1 MLKFNDACG
10 LTFLSG
16 HIMISTLLVI
26 INAPTE
32 PDMGISFICS
42 IFHDDDDDTR
52 GVIKIRK
59 SPFPLSR
66 IPPPNSTDDDP
77 FVIFFAIFTFPP
89 LWTLNVVENVRGS
102 SRIYTI
108 AKRTSWASKTIRN
121 RTQFQLWARAA
132 QTTTVCRLFLFRRGS
147 WPLVYAFSRTR
158 RGNIYYSPILF
169 PISTTRKRGRKKKG
183 RRKC

>member
-42 IFHDDDDDTR
+42 IFHLSNDDDDDDTR
-52 GVIKIRK
+52 GVIKIQK

-66 IPPPNSTDDDP
+66 IPHPNNTDDDP
-77 FVIFFAIFTFPP
+77 FVIFFFAIFTFPP
-89 LWTLNVVENVRGS
+89 FWTVNVVENVRGS

-108 AKRTSWASKTIRN
+108 AKSN
-121 RTQFQLWARAA
+121 QL
-132 QTTTVCRLFLFRRGS
+132 GIKD
-147 WPLVYAFSRTR
+147 Y
-158 RGNIYYSPILF
+158 
-169 PISTTRKRGRKKKG
+169 
-183 RRKC
+183 